1 MCVDI
6 ITFYQMKNHFE
17 MKGKLKKMNSSFI
30 NIYQLSPEWLIS
42 QD

>member
-1 MCVDI
+1 
-6 ITFYQMKNHFE
+6 
-17 MKGKLKKMNSSFI
+17 MNSSFI